1 MGLPL
6 LLVVLG
12 ISIFAAVYYLSKIRR
27 DQQQFSSTLPESVI
41 PVNLVDNEN
50 AVVVA
55 EGRGHLVFAN
65 QIAREWFGLNGGEPD
80 LELLADEVQPA
91 GAFLELFGKE
101 GQAAFRI
108 GTRRVEATSH

>member
-1 MGLPL
+1 MGLVL

-12 ISIFAAVYYLSKIRR
+12 LSIFAAVFYLSRARR
-27 DQQQFSSTLPESVI
+27 EQQQFNQTLPDSIV
-41 PVNLVDNEN
+41 PVNLVDNDD

-65 QIAREWFGLNGGEPD
+65 QIARDWFGLNGGEPN
-80 LELLADEVQPA
+80 LELLADAVQPA

-101 GQAAFRI
+101 GQA
-108 GTRRVEATSH
+108 